1 MYECC
6 YCHIFS
12 ILKLALS
19 DFVFKLSL
27 FSEVIG
33 RYFFFFLVGGGL
45 TRKRRVVMLFQ
56 LLRSD
61 KSF

>member
-33 RYFFFFLVGGGL
+33 RYFFFFFGRGRFNPEKEGCDAIS
-45 TRKRRVVMLFQ
+45 T
-56 LLRSD
+56 S
-61 KSF
+61 